1 MMLFMKII
9 LNIYHVR
16 LFEMNLKFGSLT
28 NNKLGIK
35 G

>member
-16 LFEMNLKFGSLT
+16 LFEMNLKSGSLA
-28 NNKLGIK
+28 NVK
-35 G
+35 